1 MAHPSISV
9 AVPAYNAA
17 PWIATTIE
25 SVLAQSSPPLEI
37 VVVDDGSTDGTAEEL
52 ERFGDRVRVIAQENR
67 GPSAAY
73 NRAFAAAGGDYIAM
87 CPADDVWEPCKLQWQ
102 GEALSAQPEIDITFG
117 HAREFGL
124 SDQEYD
130 RPPGRG
136 VLENGAFCRA
146 MFETCLIPAPTA
158 LIRREL
164 YEQLGPFRE
173 DLACEDYEFWMR
185 ALAADAVFHYEPRL
199 LVNFRRHGGNV
210 SSRLLDMREMA
221 HQVHRLYAEEIPDR
235 SFARSVLAGDLR
247 QIGRYH
253 MDEGR
258 LDRARAAYRRSL
270 RYSLSGKAV
279 LGAVTLSVPAVA
291 GAVRRIDGLV
301 RSG

>member
-1 MAHPSISV
+1 MANPSISV
-9 AVPAYNAA
+9 AMPAYNAA
-17 PWIATTIE
+17 RWIATTID
-25 SVLAQSSPPLEI
+25 SVLSQTCPPREI
-37 VVVDDGSTDGTAEEL
+37 VVVDDGSTDGTLGEL
-52 ERFGDRVRVIAQENR
+52 ERFGETVRVICQENR

-87 CPADDVWEPCKLQWQ
+87 CPADDVWEPRKLEWQ
-102 GEALSAQPEIDITFG
+102 SEALREHPEIDIAFG

-124 SDQEYD
+124 SDEEYL

-136 VLENGAFCRA
+136 ILDNKRFCRA

-164 YEQLGPFRE
+164 YERLGPFRE

-185 ALAADAVFHYEPRL
+185 ALAADAVFHYEPRR
-199 LVNFRRHGGNV
+199 LVNFRRHGDNV

-221 HQVHRLYAEEIPDR
+221 HEVHRLYAEEIPDQT
-235 SFARSVLAGDLR
+235 FTRSVLADDLR

-253 MDEGR
+253 MDAGR
-258 LDRARAAYRRSL
+258 LDRAHAAYRRSL
-270 RYSLSGKAV
+270 RYSVNGKAV
-279 LGAVTLSVPAVA
+279 VGALTLSIPGVA

-301 RSG
+301 KSH